1 MLIINEDEDRR
12 TASSRILK
20 LSCSYYII
28 KVILN
33 MVNVMSNLLLVLPSV
48 FHLRHSTIHL

>member
-20 LSCSYYII
+20 LSCSYHVI

-33 MVNVMSNLLLVLPSV
+33 MVNDV
-48 FHLRHSTIHL
+48 